1 MVHDRV
7 KWRIKAP
14 GAALALIVAV
24 AAMVTGSGGSVVH
37 AQSIM
42 RSPSFNI
49 GPRISRINPNIGAR
63 VNPNVAGRGAT
74 NIGRSTGISS
84 ANIPSTGVSTRVTT
98 IRSVPQIGVRST
110 LPYLHTSPNLYP
122 LCNDIGGDAACGY
135 PPDSLADGGDPAPP
149 KGSVGRPR
157 RDVAQMA
164 LDQRSVANE
173 IVAEIDG
180 ALSNAQA
187 DELARRHGLVR
198 LESQNFALIGGTIGL
213 FRVTDRR
220 PVDTARRE
228 FATEAGVRSAQPNF
242 RYILQDQKAAT
253 LTEGDPA
260 QYALSKLRLPE
271 AHQLA
276 HGANVL
282 VAVIDSGIDVKHPE
296 LAGAIAASFDA
307 LGSKEG
313 PHVHGTGIAGAIV
326 AHARLMGSAPAAKI
340 LAIRAFGMAQSGAES
355 TTFVILKS
363 LDYAASHGAQIINMS
378 FAGPKDALIDRS
390 IAAVAA
396 KSIVMVAA
404 AGNAGAKSPPLYPGA
419 NGNVIAV
426 SATDAQDRLF
436 SASNRG
442 SYVAVAAPG
451 VDIFL
456 PAPDEKYQMTS
467 GTSFSAAYV
476 SGIAALALERNPGLK
491 PSELR
496 AILMKTARDLG
507 VPGRD
512 DLFGAGEAD
521 AYAAVTAAVPRP
533 DVPVAAASEPAAAE
547 KSLNQPKPPD
557 QQKTLDQQD
566 VPATR
571 ALTQPATAVA
581 SDKSAAGEADH
592 SAAR

>member
-1 MVHDRV
+1 MVQGRV

-14 GAALALIVAV
+14 GAALALMVAV
-24 AAMVTGSGGSVVH
+24 AAMVTCSGGPVVH

-42 RSPSFNI
+42 RTPSFNI

-63 VNPNVAGRGAT
+63 VNPNIAGRAVS
-74 NIGRSTGISS
+74 NVGRSTGV
-84 ANIPSTGVSTRVTT
+84 GTRVST
-98 IRSVPQIGVRST
+98 IRSVPLIGVRST

-135 PPDSLADGGDPAPP
+135 PPDSLADGGGSAPP
-149 KGSVGRPR
+149 KGRVGRPR
-157 RDVAQMA
+157 RDVAQTA
-164 LDQRSVANE
+164 FDQRTVANE

-180 ALSNAQA
+180 SLSGAQA
-187 DELARRHGLVR
+187 DELARRHGLLR
-198 LESQNFALIGGTIGL
+198 LESQNFPLIGGTIGL

-220 PVDTARRE
+220 PVETARRE
-228 FATEAGVRSAQPNF
+228 LATEASVRSAQPNF
-242 RYILQDQKAAT
+242 RYILQDSPQAQKAA

-271 AHQLA
+271 AHTLA
-276 HGANVL
+276 HGAHVM
-282 VAVIDSGIDVKHPE
+282 VAVIDSGIDAKHPE
-296 LAGAIAASFDA
+296 LVGAIASSFDA
-307 LGSKEG
+307 LGSKQG

-340 LAIRAFGMAQSGAES
+340 LAIRAFGIAQSGAES
-355 TTFVILKS
+355 SSFVILKS

-378 FAGPKDALIDRS
+378 FAGPKDALIERS

-396 KSIVMVAA
+396 KGIVMVAA

-419 NGNVIAV
+419 NENVIAV

-442 SYVAVAAPG
+442 SYVALAAPG

-467 GTSFSAAYV
+467 GTSFSAAFI
-476 SGIAALALERNPGLK
+476 SGIAALLLERNPALK
-491 PSELR
+491 PDGVR
-496 AILMKTARDLG
+496 AILTKTARDLG

-521 AYAAVTAAVPRP
+521 AYAAVTAAVTTPAM
-533 DVPVAAASEPAAAE
+533 PVAASEPAPAE
-547 KSLNQPKPPD
+547 KNLTQPRTPD
-557 QQKTLDQQD
+557 QQKALDQQG

-571 ALTQPATAVA
+571 ALTQPAAAMV
-581 SDKSAAGEADH
+581 SDKPAGGDADH

>member
-14 GAALALIVAV
+14 GAALILIVAV
-24 AAMVTGSGGSVVH
+24 AAMGTGSGGVAVH

-49 GPRISRINPNIGAR
+49 GPRISRINPNIAAR
-63 VNPNVAGRGAT
+63 VNPNIAGRAAT
-74 NIGRSTGISS
+74 NVGRST
-84 ANIPSTGVSTRVTT
+84 NIPSIGVGTRVSTV
-98 IRSVPQIGVRST
+98 RSVPQIGVRST

-122 LCNDIGGDAACGY
+122 LCNDVGGDAACGY
-135 PPDSLADGGDPAPP
+135 PPDSFADGGSAAPP
-149 KGSVGRPR
+149 KGRVSRPG
-157 RDVAQMA
+157 RDVAQTA
-164 LDQRSVANE
+164 LDQRTVANE
-173 IVAEIDG
+173 IIAEIDG
-180 ALSNAQA
+180 SLSNAQA

-198 LESQNFALIGGTIGL
+198 LESQSFALIGGTIGL

-220 PVDTARRE
+220 PVDAARRE
-228 FATEAGVRSAQPNF
+228 FATEAGVRSVQPNF
-242 RYILQDQKAAT
+242 RYILQDNLQAQKPAA
-253 LTEGDPA
+253 LNEGDPA

-271 AHQLA
+271 AHKLA

-355 TTFVILKS
+355 SSFVILKS

-378 FAGPKDALIDRS
+378 FAGPKDALIERS

-396 KSIVMVAA
+396 KGIAMVAA

-419 NGNVIAV
+419 NENVIAV

-451 VDIFL
+451 VNIFL
-456 PAPDEKYQMTS
+456 PAPDETYQMTS

-476 SGIAALALERNPGLK
+476 SGIAALVLERNPALK
-491 PSELR
+491 PDELR

-521 AYAAVTAAVPRP
+521 AYAAVTAAVPTP
-533 DVPVAAASEPAAAE
+533 AVPVAAASEPAAAE
-547 KSLNQPKPPD
+547 KNLN
-557 QQKTLDQQD
+557 QQKTPEQQKALDQQD

-571 ALTQPATAVA
+571 ALTQPAAAMA
-581 SDKSAAGEADH
+581 SDKSAAGESDH